1 MSYTKQIW
9 ENLPSTNT
17 PITADRL
24 NHMEDG
30 IYDANAGNVTV
41 NNNYSTSTTQTY
53 SCNKVNEI
61 RGEIGKLLWE
71 GTFSSGS
78 LQVNGISNYTM
89 IAVLINNE
97 VLGFGSQRYGGCS
110 FTQYA
115 TAGIASYGYRYN
127 YNATTETLSTDS
139 QQTGATNGTNIVPI
153 TKIYG
158 IF

>member
-1 MSYTKQIW
+1 MDIFEWDEETALSPN
-9 ENLPSTNT
+9 NLNEMQN
-17 PITADRL
+17 IM
-24 NHMEDG
+24 N
-30 IYDANAGNVTV
+30 GNI
-41 NNNYSTSTTQTY
+41 N
-53 SCNKVNEI
+53 
-61 RGEIGKLLWE
+61 RIGKLLWE

-78 LQVNGISNYTM
+78 LQVSGISDYTM

-127 YNATTETLSTDS
+127 YDATTETLSTDS
-139 QQTGATNGTNIVPI
+139 QQTGATNGTRIVPI

-158 IF
+158 VF